1 MSTSR
6 FTLYYYY
13 SSFCSQKVLLALFE
27 KDCRFNRKLV
37 NLHTGEQ
44 NSPDYMRINS
54 DGLVPVL
61 KDGEKIIV
69 ESDKI
74 IEYIDKEV
82 KSGPKLIP
90 DPNTSADREV
100 QRLRNLMADI
110 NVRLLTFG
118 VIANQELSISG
129 VKMPRIFLKIIS
141 GRSGR
146 DMVTNLER
154 NAVKYPDLR
163 QAYLTK
169 AEKTRRSID
178 DAFKKENVVK
188 CLDDTE
194 RTFDQLEE
202 SLQSS
207 QAGVSGKEYWLTGS
221 QFNVA
226 DIILAVI
233 MDRLTI
239 LGLEDRFFSK
249 SRRPLLFDYQ
259 QRIGQKKSVKMLR
272 TEAKKIGPLLLLS
285 GVKSVAPYVG
295 SVAVLALAI
304 GAGIW
309 YLKNK

>member
-61 KDGEKIIV
+61 KDGEKVIV

-74 IEYIDKEV
+74 IQYIDKEV
-82 KSGPKLIP
+82 KSGPNLVP
-90 DPNTSADREV
+90 DPNTSAGRDV
-100 QRLRNLMADI
+100 QRLQNLMADI

-118 VIANQELSISG
+118 VIANQELSING

-141 GRSGR
+141 GRSGK

-154 NAVKYPDLR
+154 NAVKYPDLS

-169 AEKTRRSID
+169 AEKTRRGID

-188 CLDDTE
+188 CLTDAE
-194 RTFDQLEE
+194 RKFDQLEE
-202 SLQSS
+202 CLQKS
-207 QAGVSGKEYWLTGS
+207 QGATGNDYWLTGP
-221 QFNVA
+221 QFTAA
-226 DIILAVI
+226 DILLAVI

-249 SRRPLLFDYQ
+249 SGRPLLFEYQ
-259 QRIGQKKSVKMLR
+259 QRISQKKSVQMLR
-272 TEAKKIGPLLLLS
+272 AEAKKIGPLLLLS

-295 SVAVLALAI
+295 SVAVLVLAI